1 MGIYFATTVMIMM
14 ITARN
19 QSDIAMLTVPQL
31 KKVSHNQCHTCREL
45 RPEVSDLGP
54 VVGAT

>member
-1 MGIYFATTVMIMM
+1 MGIYFATTMVIMV

-31 KKVSHNQCHTCREL
+31 KKVSHNQCHICRKL

-54 VVGAT
+54 VFGAT